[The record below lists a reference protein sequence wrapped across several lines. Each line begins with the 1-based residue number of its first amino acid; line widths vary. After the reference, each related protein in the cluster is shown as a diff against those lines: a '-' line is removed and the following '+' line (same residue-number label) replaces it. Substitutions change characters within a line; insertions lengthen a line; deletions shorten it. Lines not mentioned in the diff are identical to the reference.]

1 VNWRATTRLFEI
13 DRLTDRLKPDST
25 EHLVIIEAIE
35 RGDLDVT
42 RATVATHI
50 ESLISFTRD
59 YLGAGSCGAPGCA
72 IHHATSEAIL
82 SSLARE
88 KSSSRHR
95 RPILT

>member
-13 DRLTDRLKPDST
+13 DRLTDRLKPNPT
-25 EHLVIIEAIE
+25 RHLVIIEAIE

-42 RATVATHI
+42 RAKVATHI

-59 YLGAGSCGAPGCA
+59 YLGADSCGAPGCA